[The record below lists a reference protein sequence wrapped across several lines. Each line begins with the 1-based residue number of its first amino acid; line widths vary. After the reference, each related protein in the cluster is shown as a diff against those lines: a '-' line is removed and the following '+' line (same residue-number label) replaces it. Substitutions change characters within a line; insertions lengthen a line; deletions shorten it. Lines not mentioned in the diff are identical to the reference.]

1 MTQRPAIC
9 LQELEEGN
17 TEGSGVRQA
26 EKNKEAECETRGEK
40 KLEHDKEGERE
51 ERVMKITGN

>member
-1 MTQRPAIC
+1 M
-9 LQELEEGN
+9 
-17 TEGSGVRQA
+17 RQA